1 MSRLTDHLKDIGEG
15 IPADPLPDDIKQG
28 DSSET
33 EVWDD
38 NDTPPGVDPRTGK
51 KVEDGN

>member
-1 MSRLTDHLKDIGEG
+1 MSRLTEHLKTAGKG

-33 EVWDD
+33 EAWDD
-38 NDTPPGVDPRTGK
+38 NDTPRGIDPKTGK
-51 KVEDGN
+51 KVDDGD